1 MRVRWKLFSLPS
13 LPPEVGLQIMY
24 TYDVILAHFFK
35 YLDIG
40 YFKLLEPTTRAA
52 DGRLRGVR
60 EPEVIDCRWYE
71 SIPLTCRHEALSIR
85 NPKNLRHLRWDQ
97 IRSGSGI
104 RDRDRGYF
112 FSSILVL
119 FLDTPHTIDFRV
131 GTFIDFIQ
139 N

>member
-24 TYDVILAHFFK
+24 TNDVILAHFFK

-104 RDRDRGYF
+104 GIGGTFFRYRSRNYLYF
-112 FSSILVL
+112 FRN
-119 FLDTPHTIDFRV
+119 FFRTCTFFGHTSH
-131 GTFIDFIQ
+131 